1 MIRNEKKKDFS
12 YICFC
17 IDALYRADNGFS
29 AFLDGPFFRNDAV
42 GNIQK
47 THAVAAG
54 TYTVEKLC
62 GYHDAAALCQVDM

>member
-17 IDALYRADNGFS
+17 IDDSYRADDDFS
-29 AFLDGPFFRNDAV
+29 AFLDGPFFRNDSV

-54 TYTVEKLC
+54 KHTVEKLC
-62 GYHDAAALCQVDM
+62 GYHDTAALCQVDM